1 MGSER
6 EESSGTESYE
16 DSGSEFSD
24 DEFEPVD
31 EAELGEGEGTRGLSD
46 ILSAVGVDVGGQKK
60 VLRDAMGNPI
70 QPVMNEEGKYETPT
84 LVDQEG
90 NVVHKGMSTGKKVAL
105 GAGGLALLAGGAAA
119 AAGVTA
125 VGVHYYR
132 KKQGGEGKKKKEG
145 KKEKG
150 DKKDK
155 KDKKDKEGKKDKKD
169 KGDKKEKK
177 DKKDKKK
184 K

>member
-1 MGSER
+1 MSDHEEVSASE
-6 EESSGTESYE
+6 SIE
-16 DSGSEFSD
+16 DSSEYSE
-24 DEFEPVD
+24 EFEPVD
-31 EAELGEGEGTRGLSD
+31 ESELGEGEGTRGLSD

-60 VLRDAMGNPI
+60 VLRDADGNPI

-119 AAGVTA
+119 AAGATA

-132 KKQGGEGKKKKEG
+132 KKQGGEGKKKKDKEG

-155 KDKKDKEGKKDKKD
+155 KDKKDKEGKKDK
-169 KGDKKEKK
+169 GDKKEKK
-177 DKKDKKK
+177 DKKDKGDKK
-184 K
+184 D